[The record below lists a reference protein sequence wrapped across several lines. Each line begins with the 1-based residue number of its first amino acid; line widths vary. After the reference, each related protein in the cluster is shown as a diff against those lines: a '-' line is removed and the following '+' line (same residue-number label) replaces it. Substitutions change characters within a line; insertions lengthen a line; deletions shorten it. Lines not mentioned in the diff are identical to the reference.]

1 MSDVWNDDEENYA
14 YGLEGEDR
22 ERPTIVLMGQKR
34 FDRPQMG
41 YGSLIIDCRSG
52 KTSIRKVVF
61 NKMSPNETLFVE
73 STAKVTKDS
82 KSPLLR
88 IQLTNRV
95 KTVQ

>member
-14 YGLEGEDR
+14 YGLEGENR

-34 FDRPQMG
+34 FGRHQWVYD
-41 YGSLIIDCRSG
+41 SLNIDCRSG

-82 KSPLLR
+82 KSTFLSAFS
-88 IQLTNRV
+88 
-95 KTVQ
+95 